1 MTVREEVQYRNDAIE
16 GEMADDIIQNLLTA
30 IYQRSHVLNRI
41 SQNEDRCRDI
51 KNLLLFYDIDELNQD
66 AQDKLST
73 IVRR

>member
-16 GEMADDIIQNLLTA
+16 GEMADDIIQNLLAA